1 MLLVNAVGSTQMHR
15 LRVYLVFCVRQK
27 VVKLQSPHTPLK
39 PLHRIILNRIK
50 EVGFP
55 RRAETHRRHHSE
67 LILQLERYT
76 RKRHDDDGGISLFSR
91 KSLRLQTAEKYCCKC
106 FVRSLAV
113 VFGRVPE
120 HTASEQ
126 TKRKEIL
133 RYRIATEAV
142 IKPSTQ
148 KAFEQFLIFSL
159 SLSISHA
166 LCLLWYKIIW
176 FSYTPNTFG
185 SQHMDSARRPRGSIE
200 LQKVYLS
207 KCDASPPSPPR
218 TTGLNIYIPS
228 FGLSIRPPIDLFV
241 FDGDKRDA
249 VPPAQYRYAFCVF
262 EIRQRYAKVSIAL
275 QVGGKLMHAFTFES
289 NNGNL

>member
-76 RKRHDDDGGISLFSR
+76 RKRHNDDGGISLFSR

-159 SLSISHA
+159 SL
-166 LCLLWYKIIW
+166 
-176 FSYTPNTFG
+176 
-185 SQHMDSARRPRGSIE
+185 
-200 LQKVYLS
+200 YLS
-207 KCDASPPSPPR
+207 CSLPLVIQDNMIFLYSKYVRQPAHGFGASPSRLNR
-218 TTGLNIYIPS
+218 TTEGVPEQVRCIAAIAATHNRSEYLYT
-228 FGLSIRPPIDLFV
+228 FIRLV
-241 FDGDKRDA
+241 DKAAHWFICFRW
-249 VPPAQYRYAFCVF
+249 R
-262 EIRQRYAKVSIAL
+262 
-275 QVGGKLMHAFTFES
+275 
-289 NNGNL
+289 